1 MRPKKYSKFIAFVKS
16 RGNLDDT
23 VVKAVVDKMTTGRLI
38 EIKEE
43 KIVYLVDDLPF

>member
-1 MRPKKYSKFIAFVKS
+1 
-16 RGNLDDT
+16 
-23 VVKAVVDKMTTGRLI
+23 VKAVVDEMTTGRLI